1 MSTNKTS
8 FSLYSLLYE
17 DVFSSRGSALS
28 GGGIESMPP
37 LGVPRAPAP
46 LAKPSGRQ
54 SNTVNTGEI
63 VKTLQN
69 RVAKSSARLN
79 RTNYDPAAKL
89 ADFQNAYDSIDDLES
104 EFGAIG
110 RLKFPDEFKLDK
122 DTAKQTKT
130 IVATAEKMPP
140 KSSPLEPSPLG
151 PSQSKTQEMLPKTE
165 PMDIG
170 SAPTELQPAFKRP
183 PPPPAAALAH
193 RTKTQELSQQAID
206 FAHRKS
212 TPTKQLGRY
221 LGEED
226 RRIKRLKQSQR

>member
-8 FSLYSLLYE
+8 FSLYSLLFE
-17 DVFSSRGSALS
+17 DGFSSRGSALY
-28 GGGIESMPP
+28 GGGIESMPT
-37 LGVPRAPAP
+37 LGIPRAPAP

-54 SNTVNTGEI
+54 SNTVNTDSI
-63 VKTLQN
+63 VKKLQHD
-69 RVAKSSARLN
+69 VAVNSAQLN
-79 RTNYDPAAKL
+79 RTNYDQQAKL
-89 ADFQNAYDSIDDLES
+89 ADFQKAYDSIDQLEA
-104 EFGAIG
+104 EFGALG
-110 RLKFPDEFKLDK
+110 QMKFDNGMNLDK
-122 DTAKQTKT
+122 DTAKKT
-130 IVATAEKMPP
+130 NALVATAEKTPP
-140 KSSPLEPSPLG
+140 KAPSSPSPSPS
-151 PSQSKTQEMLPKTE
+151 PSKTQEMLPKTE

-170 SAPTELQPAFKRP
+170 DAPTELHPAFKRP

-212 TPTKQLGRY
+212 TPTQQLGRY